1 MCLRLLCE
9 YRRLNDLMRRMDKLF
24 PRMRW
29 GMFNYLFNR
38 DKKDKYWLNDLTIGW
53 IICKYKHDYI
63 FPRVKQNAHVYL

>member
-29 GMFNYLFNR
+29 GMFNYLLNR

-53 IICKYKHDYI
+53 IICK
-63 FPRVKQNAHVYL
+63 